1 MIRKIAD
8 NIYSPLGVT
17 TAENYA
23 AVKQGRSML
32 RSYPAGT
39 MDLPEAFTASLFDW
53 GRVEPLDGY
62 TRFERI
68 VIQSVGRA
76 LAQTDIDVHSDR
88 VLFVLSTTKGN
99 VELLDSRS
107 QQFPADRVLPGVAAR
122 VVAAYFGFNRQPLV
136 VSNACISGLSAQIT
150 AMRLIES
157 GACDVAVVCGADVQ
171 SRFIISGFGSFKAL
185 SPMECRPFDIERL
198 GLNLGEAAATV
209 IYERSEVRGE
219 RREERGERIEERG
232 ERIEKRGERKEERG
246 ERSEWFA
253 VRGAV
258 RNDAFHISGPSP
270 KGEGSYRA
278 IRAALGDT
286 PADELAFINVH
297 GTSTMYNDEMES
309 AAIDRAGL
317 LDVPVNS
324 LKGYYGHTMG
334 AAGVLETILSMAAVD
349 DGCILGTRGY
359 EELGVSHRVRVSGQ
373 HAATTKQ
380 SFLKLLSGFG
390 GCNAAMLFKKGGA
403 Q

>member
-209 IYERSEVRGE
+209 IYERSEKRGE
-219 RREERGERIEERG
+219 RREERGERIE
-232 ERIEKRGERKEERG
+232 
-246 ERSEWFA
+246 WLA

>member
-219 RREERGERIEERG
+219 R
-232 ERIEKRGERKEERG
+232 IEKRGERI
-246 ERSEWFA
+246 EWFA

>member
-23 AVKQGRSML
+23 AVKQGHSML

-53 GRVEPLDGY
+53 DRVEPLEGY

-68 VIQSVGRA
+68 VIQSVSRA
-76 LAQTDIDVHSDR
+76 LAQTDIDIHSDR

-107 QQFPADRVLPGVAAR
+107 PQFPADRVLPGVAAR
-122 VVAAYFGFNRQPLV
+122 VIADYFGFSREPLV

-209 IYERSEVRGE
+209 IYERSKKRGE

-232 ERIEKRGERKEERG
+232 ERREERG
-246 ERSEWFA
+246 ERIEWFA
-253 VRGAV
+253 VCGAV

-390 GCNAAMLFKKGGA
+390 GCNAAMLFKKGGD

>member
-8 NIYSPLGVT
+8 NIYSPLGFT

-32 RSYPAGT
+32 HSYPAGT
-39 MDLPEAFTASLFDW
+39 MDLPEPFTASLFDW
-53 GRVEPLDGY
+53 DSVEPMAGY

-76 LAQTDIDVHSDR
+76 LAQTDIDISSDR
-88 VLFVLSTTKGN
+88 VLFILSTTKGN
-99 VELLDSRS
+99 VELLDSAV
-107 QQFPADRVLPGVAAR
+107 QAFPADRVLPGVTAR
-122 VVAAYFGFNRQPLV
+122 EVARHFGFTREPIV
-136 VSNACISGLSAQIT
+136 VSNACISGLAAQIT
-150 AMRLIES
+150 ALRLLES
-157 GACDVAVVCGADVQ
+157 GVCDVAVVCGADVQ

-185 SPMECRPFDIERL
+185 SPMECRPFDIERV
-198 GLNLGEAAATV
+198 GLNLGEAAATI
-209 IYERSEVRGE
+209 IYEKG
-219 RREERGERIEERG
+219 GG
-232 ERIEKRGERKEERG
+232 TG
-246 ERSEWFA
+246 WHA
-253 VRGAV
+253 VSGAV

-270 KGEGSYRA
+270 KGEGCYRA
-278 IRAALGDT
+278 IRAAMGKV
-286 PADELAFINVH
+286 PAQELAFINVH

-349 DGCILGTRGY
+349 DGCVLGTRGY

-373 HAATTKQ
+373 HTTTAKQ
-380 SFLKLLSGFG
+380 AFLKLLSGFG
-390 GCNAAMLFKKGGA
+390 GCNAAMLFEKGGME
-403 Q
+403 

>member
-219 RREERGERIEERG
+219 RREERGER
-232 ERIEKRGERKEERG
+232 
-246 ERSEWFA
+246 SEWFA

>member
-122 VVAAYFGFNRQPLV
+122 VVAAYFGFCREPLV

-209 IYERSEVRGE
+209 IYERSEKRGE
-219 RREERGERIEERG
+219 RREERGERR
-232 ERIEKRGERKEERG
+232 
-246 ERSEWFA
+246 EWFA

>member
-1 MIRKIAD
+1 MMIRKIAD

-32 RSYPAGT
+32 HSYPAGA
-39 MDLPEAFTASLFDW
+39 MDLPEPFTASLFDW
-53 GRVEPLDGY
+53 DKVEPMKGY
-62 TRFERI
+62 TRFER
-68 VIQSVGRA
+68 VAIQSVSRA
-76 LAQTDIDVHSDR
+76 LSQTDIDVRSER

-107 QQFPADRVLPGVAAR
+107 QQFPTDRVLPGVAAR
-122 VVAAYFGFNRQPLV
+122 VIAGYFGFSREPLV
-136 VSNACISGLSAQIT
+136 VCNACISGLAAQIT
-150 AMRLIES
+150 AMRLLES

-219 RREERGERIEERG
+219 RREERGER
-232 ERIEKRGERKEERG
+232 K
-246 ERSEWFA
+246 EWFA

-270 KGEGSYRA
+270 KGEGCLRA
-278 IRAALGDT
+278 IRAAMGDT

-334 AAGVLETILSMAAVD
+334 AAGVLETVLSMAAVD

-359 EELGVSHRVRVSGQ
+359 EELGVSHRVHVSSQ
-373 HAATTKQ
+373 HAPTTKQ

-390 GCNAAMLFKKGGA
+390 GCNAAMLFQKGGA

>member
-1 MIRKIAD
+1 MILKIAD
-8 NIYSPLGVT
+8 NIYSPMGFT

-32 RSYPAGT
+32 QGYPAGT
-39 MDLPEAFTASLFDW
+39 MDLPEAFTASLFHWDE
-53 GRVEPLDGY
+53 VEMTDGC
-62 TRFERI
+62 TPFESI

-76 LAQTDIDVHSDR
+76 LAQTTVDVSSDR
-88 VLFVLSTTKGN
+88 VLFILSTTKGN
-99 VELLDSRS
+99 VHLLDSRS
-107 QQFPADRVLPGVAAR
+107 PRFPEERVLLGEAAATVAR
-122 VVAAYFGFNRQPLV
+122 HFGFSRTPLV

-150 AMRLIES
+150 AMRLLES
-157 GACDVAVVCGADVQ
+157 GACDIAVVCGADIQ

-198 GLNLGEAAATV
+198 GLNLGEAAATI
-209 IYERSEVRGE
+209 IYTSSETQGE
-219 RREERGERIEERG
+219 KGQ
-232 ERIEKRGERKEERG
+232 
-246 ERSEWFA
+246 WQA
-253 VRGAV
+253 VSGAV

-278 IRAALGDT
+278 IRAAMGDT
-286 PADELAFINVH
+286 APDELAFINVH

-317 LDVPVNS
+317 LDIPVNS

-349 DGCILGTRGY
+349 DGTILGTRGY
-359 EELGVSHRVRVSGQ
+359 EELGVSHKVKLSAQNGP
-373 HAATTKQ
+373 TTKQ
-380 SFLKLLSGFG
+380 AFLKLLSGFG
-390 GCNAAMLFKKGGA
+390 GCNAAMGFRRRS
-403 Q
+403 

>member
-53 GRVEPLDGY
+53 DRVEPLEGY

-68 VIQSVGRA
+68 VIQSVSRA
-76 LAQTDIDVHSDR
+76 LAQTDIDIHSDR

-107 QQFPADRVLPGVAAR
+107 PQFPADRVLPGVAAR
-122 VVAAYFGFNRQPLV
+122 VIAAYFGFSREPLV

-150 AMRLIES
+150 AMRLLES

-209 IYERSEVRGE
+209 IYERSEK
-219 RREERGERIEERG
+219 RG
-232 ERIEKRGERKEERG
+232 ERIEKRG

-390 GCNAAMLFKKGGA
+390 GCNAAMLFKKGGD

>member
-32 RSYPAGT
+32 HSYPAGT

-219 RREERGERIEERG
+219 RI
-232 ERIEKRGERKEERG
+232 
-246 ERSEWFA
+246 EWFA

-390 GCNAAMLFKKGGA
+390 GCNAAMLFKKGGD

>member
-1 MIRKIAD
+1 MMIRKIAD

-32 RSYPAGT
+32 HSYPAGA
-39 MDLPEAFTASLFDW
+39 MDLPEPFTASLFDW
-53 GRVEPLDGY
+53 DKVEPMKGY
-62 TRFERI
+62 TRFER
-68 VIQSVGRA
+68 VAIQSVSRA
-76 LAQTDIDVHSDR
+76 LSQTNIDVRSER

-107 QQFPADRVLPGVAAR
+107 QQFPTDRVLPGVAAR
-122 VVAAYFGFNRQPLV
+122 VVAGYFGFSREPLV
-136 VSNACISGLSAQIT
+136 VCNACISGLAAQIT
-150 AMRLIES
+150 AMRLLES

-198 GLNLGEAAATV
+198 GLNLGEAAATI
-209 IYERSEVRGE
+209 IYEKGT
-219 RREERGERIEERG
+219 GDG
-232 ERIEKRGERKEERG
+232 
-246 ERSEWFA
+246 WHA
-253 VRGAV
+253 VSGAV

-270 KGEGSYRA
+270 KGEGCLRA
-278 IRAALGDT
+278 IRAAMGDT

-334 AAGVLETILSMAAVD
+334 AAGVLETVLSMAAVD

-359 EELGVSHRVRVSGQ
+359 EELGVSHRVHVSSQ
-373 HAATTKQ
+373 HAPTTKQ

-390 GCNAAMLFKKGGA
+390 GCNAAMLFQKGGA

>member
-32 RSYPAGT
+32 HSYPAGT

-53 GRVEPLDGY
+53 DRVEPLEGY

-68 VIQSVGRA
+68 VIQSVSRA
-76 LAQTDIDVHSDR
+76 LAQTDIDIHSDR

-107 QQFPADRVLPGVAAR
+107 PQFPADRVLPGAAAR
-122 VVAAYFGFNRQPLV
+122 VIAAYFGFSREPLV

-150 AMRLIES
+150 AMRLLES

-209 IYERSEVRGE
+209 VYASSHPSCVPSVASDQRS
-219 RREERGERIEERG
+219 
-232 ERIEKRGERKEERG
+232 
-246 ERSEWFA
+246 STPFTLHPSPFTSPLWSA

-278 IRAALGDT
+278 IRAAMGDT

-380 SFLKLLSGFG
+380 TFLKLLSGFG
-390 GCNAAMLFKKGGA
+390 GCNAAMLFKKGGD

>member
-122 VVAAYFGFNRQPLV
+122 VVAAYFGFDRQPLV

-209 IYERSEVRGE
+209 IYERSEKRGE
-219 RREERGERIEERG
+219 RREERGERI
-232 ERIEKRGERKEERG
+232 
-246 ERSEWFA
+246 EWFA

>member
-122 VVAAYFGFNRQPLV
+122 VVAAYFGFNREPLV

-209 IYERSEVRGE
+209 IYERREV
-219 RREERGERIEERG
+219 
-232 ERIEKRGERKEERG
+232 RG

-390 GCNAAMLFKKGGA
+390 GCNAAMLFKKGGD

>member
-209 IYERSEVRGE
+209 IYERSEKRGE

-232 ERIEKRGERKEERG
+232 ERKEERE

-270 KGEGSYRA
+270 KGEGSYR
-278 IRAALGDT
+278 
-286 PADELAFINVH
+286 ELAFINVH

>member
-219 RREERGERIEERG
+219 RREERGER
-232 ERIEKRGERKEERG
+232 
-246 ERSEWFA
+246 SEWFA

-373 HAATTKQ
+373 HVATTKQ

>member
-219 RREERGERIEERG
+219 RREERGERIE
-232 ERIEKRGERKEERG
+232 
-246 ERSEWFA
+246 WFA

>member
-122 VVAAYFGFNRQPLV
+122 VVAAYFGFSREPLV

-209 IYERSEVRGE
+209 IYERSEKRGE
-219 RREERGERIEERG
+219 RREERGERIE
-232 ERIEKRGERKEERG
+232 
-246 ERSEWFA
+246 WLA

-334 AAGVLETILSMAAVD
+334 AAGVLETILSMVAVD

>member
-122 VVAAYFGFNRQPLV
+122 VVAAYFGFCREPLV

-219 RREERGERIEERG
+219 RR
-232 ERIEKRGERKEERG
+232 EERG

>member
-209 IYERSEVRGE
+209 IYERSEKRGE
-219 RREERGERIEERG
+219 RR
-232 ERIEKRGERKEERG
+232 EERG

>member
-122 VVAAYFGFNRQPLV
+122 VIAAYFGFCREPLV

-209 IYERSEVRGE
+209 IYERREKRGE
-219 RREERGERIEERG
+219 RREERGKATGRR
-232 ERIEKRGERKEERG
+232 REERG

-278 IRAALGDT
+278 IRAAMGDT

>member
-209 IYERSEVRGE
+209 IYERSEKRGE
-219 RREERGERIEERG
+219 RREERGERIE
-232 ERIEKRGERKEERG
+232 
-246 ERSEWFA
+246 WLA

-390 GCNAAMLFKKGGA
+390 GCNTAMLFKKGGA

>member
-39 MDLPEAFTASLFDW
+39 MDLPETFTASLFDW

-76 LAQTDIDVHSDR
+76 LAQTDVDVHSDR

-122 VVAAYFGFNRQPLV
+122 VVAAYFGFNREPLV

-209 IYERSEVRGE
+209 IYERSEK
-219 RREERGERIEERG
+219 RG
-232 ERIEKRGERKEERG
+232 ERIEKRG

-373 HAATTKQ
+373 HAVTTKQ

>member
-209 IYERSEVRGE
+209 IYER
-219 RREERGERIEERG
+219 REERGERI
-232 ERIEKRGERKEERG
+232 
-246 ERSEWFA
+246 EWFA

-390 GCNAAMLFKKGGA
+390 GCNAAMLFKKGGD

>member
-32 RSYPAGT
+32 RGYPAGT
-39 MDLPEAFTASLFDW
+39 MDLPEPFTASLFDW
-53 GRVEPLDGY
+53 DRVESLEGY

-68 VIQSVGRA
+68 VIQSVSRA
-76 LAQTDIDVHSDR
+76 LVQTDIDVRSDR

-99 VELLDSRS
+99 VELLGSDN
-107 QQFPADRVLPGVAAR
+107 QAFPADRVLPGVTAS
-122 VVAAYFGFNRQPLV
+122 VVAGYFGFSREPLV
-136 VSNACISGLSAQIT
+136 VSNACISGLAAQIT
-150 AMRLIES
+150 AMRLLES

-198 GLNLGEAAATV
+198 GLNLGEAAATI
-209 IYERSEVRGE
+209 IYERGASEG
-219 RREERGERIEERG
+219 
-232 ERIEKRGERKEERG
+232 
-246 ERSEWFA
+246 WHA
-253 VRGAV
+253 VSGAV

-270 KGEGSYRA
+270 KGEGCYRA
-278 IRAALGDT
+278 IRAAMGKH
-286 PADELAFINVH
+286 PAETLAFVNVH

-349 DGCILGTRGY
+349 DGCVLGTRGY
-359 EELGVSHRVRVSGQ
+359 EELGVSHRVCVSGQ
-373 HAATTKQ
+373 HTTTTKQ
-380 SFLKLLSGFG
+380 AFLKLLSGFG
-390 GCNAAMLFKKGGA
+390 GCNAAMLFEKGGA

>member
-53 GRVEPLDGY
+53 DRVEPLEGY

-68 VIQSVGRA
+68 VIQSVSRA
-76 LAQTDIDVHSDR
+76 LAQTDIDIHSDR

-122 VVAAYFGFNRQPLV
+122 VVAAYFGFSREPLV

-150 AMRLIES
+150 AMRLLES

-209 IYERSEVRGE
+209 IYER
-219 RREERGERIEERG
+219 REERGERRGERG
-232 ERIEKRGERKEERG
+232 ERIEERG

-270 KGEGSYRA
+270 KGEGSFRA
-278 IRAALGDT
+278 IRAAMGDT

-380 SFLKLLSGFG
+380 TFLKLLSGFG
-390 GCNAAMLFKKGGA
+390 GCNAAMLFKKGGD

>member
-219 RREERGERIEERG
+219 RREERGENGLPSVALSATTPSIFPVRR
-232 ERIEKRGERKEERG
+232 RR
-246 ERSEWFA
+246 
-253 VRGAV
+253 VRGAT
-258 RNDAFHISGPSP
+258 APSVP
-270 KGEGSYRA
+270 PWA
-278 IRAALGDT
+278 IHQPTNWRSSM
-286 PADELAFINVH
+286 
-297 GTSTMYNDEMES
+297 STARRRCITTRWS
-309 AAIDRAGL
+309 L
-317 LDVPVNS
+317 QPSTVPVCS
-324 LKGYYGHTMG
+324 TSPSTH
-334 AAGVLETILSMAAVD
+334 
-349 DGCILGTRGY
+349 
-359 EELGVSHRVRVSGQ
+359 
-373 HAATTKQ
+373 
-380 SFLKLLSGFG
+380 
-390 GCNAAMLFKKGGA
+390 
-403 Q
+403 

>member
-209 IYERSEVRGE
+209 IYERSEKRGE
-219 RREERGERIEERG
+219 RREERGERI
-232 ERIEKRGERKEERG
+232 
-246 ERSEWFA
+246 EWFA

>member
-8 NIYSPLGVT
+8 NICSPLGLT

-39 MDLPEAFTASLFDW
+39 MDLPEPFTASLFDW
-53 GRVEPLDGY
+53 NQMELLEGY
-62 TRFERI
+62 TPFESLC
-68 VIQSVGRA
+68 IQSVSRA
-76 LAQTDIDVHSDR
+76 LAQTDIDVRSER
-88 VLFVLSTTKGN
+88 LLFILSTTKGN
-99 VELLDSRS
+99 VSLLDSRS
-107 QQFPADRVLPGVAAR
+107 AGFPAERVLLGVAAQAIAR
-122 VVAAYFGFNRQPLV
+122 YFGFRRQPLV
-136 VSNACISGLSAQIT
+136 VSNACISGLSAQVT
-150 AMRLIES
+150 ALRLLES

-185 SPMECRPFDIERL
+185 SPMECRPFDIERV
-198 GLNLGEAAATV
+198 GLNLGEAAATIV
-209 IYERSEVRGE
+209 YD
-219 RREERGERIEERG
+219 
-232 ERIEKRGERKEERG
+232 KKEDEG
-246 ERSEWFA
+246 WQA

-278 IRAALGDT
+278 LRAALGDEQ
-286 PADELAFINVH
+286 PEALAFVNVH

-334 AAGVLETILSMAAVD
+334 AAGVLETIISMAAID

-359 EELGVSHRVRVSGQ
+359 EELGVSHQVKVSSR
-373 HAATTKQ
+373 HAATTKK
-380 SFLKLLSGFG
+380 SFIKLLSGFG
-390 GCNAAMLFKKGGA
+390 GCNAAMLFKKGGD

>member
-76 LAQTDIDVHSDR
+76 LAQTDVDVHSDR

-209 IYERSEVRGE
+209 IYERSEKRGE
-219 RREERGERIEERG
+219 RSEERGERI
-232 ERIEKRGERKEERG
+232 
-246 ERSEWFA
+246 EWFA

>member
-122 VVAAYFGFNRQPLV
+122 VVAAYFGFDRQPLV

-209 IYERSEVRGE
+209 IYERSEKRGA
-219 RREERGERIEERG
+219 RREERGERIE
-232 ERIEKRGERKEERG
+232 
-246 ERSEWFA
+246 WFA
-253 VRGAV
+253 VRGAI
-258 RNDAFHISGPSP
+258 RNDAFHISGPST